1 MQAARKGITRM
12 SSESSNLAT
21 LVTPQWLEANSGEGN
36 VRLIEIAG
44 MSQDDM

>member
-1 MQAARKGITRM
+1 M